1 MRFIHS
7 PVTGLAVAAMA
18 AARMERHSDMQ
29 VIKIKREEPIDL
41 DDERGLPII
50 EPEPAP
56 KPLRRTGERE
66 AARRLRQLAK
76 RAA

>member
-29 VIKIKREEPIDL
+29 VIKIKREAAFQSLSRNQP
-41 DDERGLPII
+41 RSRSGA
-50 EPEPAP
+50 PASA
-56 KPLRRTGERE
+56 KPHVACASLRSAPPDPPPNT
-66 AARRLRQLAK
+66 AP
-76 RAA
+76 